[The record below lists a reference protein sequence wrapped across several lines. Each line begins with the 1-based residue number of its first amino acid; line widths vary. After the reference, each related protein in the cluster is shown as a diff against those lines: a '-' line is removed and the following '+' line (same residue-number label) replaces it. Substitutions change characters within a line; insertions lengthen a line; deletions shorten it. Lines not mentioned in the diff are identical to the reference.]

1 MLVKFHSSTSGE
13 ILMFAE
19 TARQTV
25 ACIGKEALAKG
36 VITFEELPAAIA
48 RIEAAIAAAKA
59 EPKADDDDDD
69 APPKIS
75 QVQRLVPFLEL
86 LQRTLGDEGY
96 VVWEAAADFG
106 SAA

>member
-1 MLVKFHSSTSGE
+1 
-13 ILMFAE
+13 MFAE

-59 EPKADDDDDD
+59 EPKAGEDDD
-69 APPKIS
+69 APPQIS

-106 SAA
+106 PTA